1 MKPLIIVLALAAGC
15 ATATTE
21 PREHARDVRDA
32 GHALAL
38 GAAVAAAGAGA
49 SAGAV
54 AAWQFRALP
63 AGTRQAADAAS
74 MAAAL
79 AAVGLGSSAALL
91 VAIAAPT
98 IDEGEAGL

>member
-1 MKPLIIVLALAAGC
+1 MKPLIIVIALAAGC
-15 ATATTE
+15 ATTTE